1 MTDLA
6 LVQALEEMALNAV
19 PALETRVFRGWAIRT
34 AAGVTG
40 RANSATALHPG
51 ACPVDEAL
59 PEVAARAAMAGIAPR
74 FRITP
79 LAPAGSAARLSA
91 LGWTAETPVLTQ
103 VADLPSGITPEP
115 GVDLLPASDAAWRRQ
130 YAVNAG
136 RFGPAELDVLGR
148 LHRMIPVP
156 VAFARLMEDGRIAA
170 IGFATAE
177 RGWASLHEIGAD
189 PAFRRGGRAGRV
201 VRALLAWGAAEGAR
215 RVWLQVSADNDPAI
229 ALYERLG
236 FETAYNY
243 EYFRL

>member
-1 MTDLA
+1 VSDTDLI
-6 LVQALEEMALNAV
+6 QALEEMALNAV
-19 PALETRVFRGWAIRT
+19 PALETRHFRGWAIRT

-51 ACPVDEAL
+51 ACPVDEAAS
-59 PEVAARAAMAGIAPR
+59 EVVARAGAAGVAPR

-79 LAPAGSAARLSA
+79 LAPEGSAARLSA

-103 VADLPSGITPEP
+103 VADLPAGLAPEP
-115 GVDLLPASDAAWRRQ
+115 GVELLPTSDAAWRRQ

-156 VAFARLMEDGRIAA
+156 VAFARLVEDGRNAA

-177 RGWASLHEIGAD
+177 RGWASLHEIGVD
-189 PAFRRGGRAGRV
+189 PAFRRGGRAGRIV
-201 VRALLAWGAAEGAR
+201 NALLGWAAGEGAR
-215 RVWLQVSADNDPAI
+215 RVWLQVSADNAPAI
-229 ALYERLG
+229 ALYRRLG
-236 FETAYNY
+236 FETAFNY
-243 EYFRL
+243 EYFRR